1 MLSTVCVLNP
11 ILWFISLYNCPA
23 TVSHAER
30 QNYQKKFCFL
40 CVACLF
46 PRIKSVW
53 NFFSSRVRAKIFCV
67 SPERSQA
74 WAGHAPKI
82 SRALND
88 EVVFHISVPH
98 SRSQNVSVAWTAVA
112 AKKYVGEPSC
122 PVPDKSLGI
131 KETASGNK
139 NPVWQESTKI
149 CFSLPACPGVQPSLR
164 CEERQK
170 AFLPFRESPQV
181 AMEQRTGKPPVHSS
195 EKKLSEPTA
204 TPHSSFLSLLLW
216 RDFKNSFPGL
226 WAVFCQ
232 RKALG
237 ACPDSKQ
244 PPHGFWTL
252 ESERSGKGKH
262 VARTPFFRK
271 GTKVIMRQA

>member
-1 MLSTVCVLNP
+1 MIFSCAPECVTLNKHKKMYQHNMLSTVCVLNP

-46 PRIKSVW
+46 PSIKSVW

-88 EVVFHISVPH
+88 EVVFHSSVPH
-98 SRSQNVSVAWTAVA
+98 SRSQNVAVAWTAVA

-131 KETASGNK
+131 KKKQSGTKLRHCRKAQK
-139 NPVWQESTKI
+139 NS
-149 CFSLPACPGVQPSLR
+149 S
-164 CEERQK
+164 
-170 AFLPFRESPQV
+170 PFRLAQASNRLCAVKRCKSLFFLLGSHLKSPWNNAQ
-181 AMEQRTGKPPVHSS
+181 APPVHSP
-195 EKKLSEPTA
+195 EKSSLSRRQRRTA
-204 TPHSSFLSLLLW
+204 LFISP
-216 RDFKNSFPGL
+216 
-226 WAVFCQ
+226 AVKRF
-232 RKALG
+232 
-237 ACPDSKQ
+237 
-244 PPHGFWTL
+244 
-252 ESERSGKGKH
+252 
-262 VARTPFFRK
+262 
-271 GTKVIMRQA
+271 